1 MDTYED
7 YCRIIDYKTGK
18 IDPSDASLFAGIKLQ
33 LYLYSSSVRKIK
45 KMAGAYYVKVADEFV
60 KPEDLQKTLMQGKT
74 LGDDRLV
81 LAQDNTL
88 LEKNSSD
95 FIGVA
100 KNKDG
105 SYRKG
110 TTVNEEEFNAYIDYA
125 VKVSEK
131 AVAQMTDG
139 VIVASPYKGT
149 CEYCDYASVCKKKDV
164 SERTVNK
171 VDANIIVEAVN
182 GDNAKDGN

>member
-1 MDTYED
+1 
-7 YCRIIDYKTGK
+7 
-18 IDPSDASLFAGIKLQ
+18 
-33 LYLYSSSVRKIK
+33 
-45 KMAGAYYVKVADEFV
+45 
-60 KPEDLQKTLMQGKT
+60 MQGKT
-74 LGDDRLV
+74 LGEDRLV

-110 TTVNEEEFNAYIDYA
+110 TTVYAEEFNAYIDYA

-182 GDNAKDGN
+182 GDNAKDGD